1 MATTMRLTARGQE
14 SRREAGLRVLLCR
27 LEADAARLAPERMR
41 ERLLALDELEAA
53 VFDLESADGVRRV
66 DPELVKRAFLLRER
80 LEAANAGLYG
90 SLRLAIAG
98 GEPRVLLPWLV
109 ETAGECAPEGILPGL
124 GVDWRDDLV
133 SGVLELR
140 EPGWREGGLSAEMV
154 AYQPTP
160 ARHVVEM
167 IGATGLAEGDVHV
180 DLGSGLGHV
189 PILAAMLSG
198 AETVGIEVQA
208 AYVESARECARRLRL
223 GRVQF
228 LAQDVREA
236 DLSCG
241 TVFYLYTPFK
251 GSILTEVL
259 GALRRESERR
269 VIRICSFGPCTR
281 VIAKEGWLEPRTAP
295 DTERVTVFDPR

>member
-1 MATTMRLTARGQE
+1 
-14 SRREAGLRVLLCR
+14 
-27 LEADAARLAPERMR
+27 
-41 ERLLALDELEAA
+41 
-53 VFDLESADGVRRV
+53 
-66 DPELVKRAFLLRER
+66 
-80 LEAANAGLYG
+80 
-90 SLRLAIAG
+90 
-98 GEPRVLLPWLV
+98 
-109 ETAGECAPEGILPGL
+109 
-124 GVDWRDDLV
+124 
-133 SGVLELR
+133 
-140 EPGWREGGLSAEMV
+140 
-154 AYQPTP
+154 
-160 ARHVVEM
+160 
-167 IGATGLAEGDVHV
+167 
-180 DLGSGLGHV
+180 
-189 PILAAMLSG
+189 
-198 AETVGIEVQA
+198 
-208 AYVESARECARRLRL
+208 VESARECARRLRL